1 MVNKEILIIESKKN
15 IYKFNVISINDNKI
29 QFNTYSHS
37 IKKIAEVDLDLIKST
52 LNKLN
57 SKYTKIEIES
67 PENRKKISE
76 KIADYTEFIEIINHD
91 KQVDEALIQMISLI
105 WNNKW
110 ILNFNFT
117 KNTIKKFLSDYCNK
131 IEVCKNIYIITYLEL
146 THLLLYKQIY
156 NLIQDEPSH

>member
-57 SKYTKIEIES
+57 SKYTKIEIE
-67 PENRKKISE
+67 
-76 KIADYTEFIEIINHD
+76 
-91 KQVDEALIQMISLI
+91 
-105 WNNKW
+105 
-110 ILNFNFT
+110 
-117 KNTIKKFLSDYCNK
+117 
-131 IEVCKNIYIITYLEL
+131 
-146 THLLLYKQIY
+146 
-156 NLIQDEPSH
+156 